1 MSGTGKRGPKKTD
14 VVVETMIEM
23 LKRHGYLS
31 EKKAKEALGLK
42 DEHSEE
48 FDTLYLEMEAK
59 HDAKAKAAAAEE
71 KAAKV
76 DAKAGGA
83 AEKGKGKIDKSE
95 LKELITGILAE
106 MAAGK

>member
-1 MSGTGKRGPKKTD
+1 MSGAAKRGPKKTD
-14 VVVETMIEM
+14 VVVETMVRQ
-23 LKRHGYLS
+23 LRKHGLLS
-31 EKKAKEALGLK
+31 KENLEKALGLK
-42 DEHSEE
+42 EKHPEE
-48 FDTLYLEMEAK
+48 FDMLYLEIEAK
-59 HDAKAKAAAAEE
+59 HDAEAKAAAAGE

-83 AEKGKGKIDKSE
+83 ADKGKGKIDKSE

>member
-1 MSGTGKRGPKKTD
+1 MEQDEQKRGRRKTD
-14 VVVETMIEM
+14 VVVGNLDRNVDETW
-23 LKRHGYLS
+23 LPVR
-31 EKKAKEALGLK
+31 KKAKEALGLK

-48 FDTLYLEMEAK
+48 FDLHLAK
-59 HDAKAKAAAAEE
+59 YDAAAKAKAAAAEE

-95 LKELITGILAE
+95 LAE
-106 MAAGK
+106 MESPGS